1 VVGVVIVLAICRT
14 GSTTV
19 TVTGGTM
26 TWGVEVESPV
36 RLLARV
42 VAFWLARTLST
53 LAW

>member
-1 VVGVVIVLAICRT
+1 LQDRLDDGDGDR
-14 GSTTV
+14 
-19 TVTGGTM
+19 GTM